1 MTLTTL
7 ADVILG
13 LAVIALLCVRQL
25 QWTAVRP
32 SRMWRVPLV
41 LGAIG
46 VFSLLRGTDRALSGV
61 DVALLLVEAAI
72 ALGTGALMGRI
83 TVFRPITAV
92 PATLRAGEGVPT
104 LECRTGWTGV
114 ALWAVLI
121 VARIGVALV
130 GHGLAAVAVE
140 STGVVL
146 LVIALN
152 RVARTAVVLART
164 GGIPAVA
171 RR

>member
-1 MTLTTL
+1 MTLTTV
-7 ADVILG
+7 ADLVLG
-13 LAVIALLCVRQL
+13 LAVIVLLCVRQL
-25 QWTAVRP
+25 RWTAVRP
-32 SRMWRVPLV
+32 SRMWRAPLI
-41 LGAIG
+41 LGAAG
-46 VFSLLRGTDRALSGV
+46 LFSLLGSSNRVLTGD
-61 DVALLLVEAAI
+61 DIALLLLEAVI

-92 PATLRAGEGVPT
+92 PATLRSGEPAPS

-121 VARIGVALV
+121 AVRIGVAVV
-130 GHGLAAVAVE
+130 GHRLGAVAVE

-164 GGIPAVA
+164 GGVPAIA

>member
-7 ADVILG
+7 ADVIIG

-25 QWTAVRP
+25 TWTLVRP
-32 SRMWRVPLV
+32 SRMWRSPLI

-46 VFSLLRGTDRALSGV
+46 AFSLLGSGTHRLSV
-61 DVALLLVEAAI
+61 EDVALLLVESLI

-83 TVFRPITAV
+83 TTFRPVTSAPV
-92 PATLRAGEGVPT
+92 PLNSGEQAPT
-104 LECRTGWTGV
+104 LEQRTGWVGV

-121 VARIGVALV
+121 VARIGVAVLGHAV
-130 GHGLAAVAVE
+130 GAVAVE

-152 RVARTAVVLART
+152 RVARTAVVLARV
-164 GGIPAVA
+164 GGMPQLA

>member
-1 MTLTTL
+1 MNLTTV
-7 ADVILG
+7 ADLVLGIGVIVL
-13 LAVIALLCVRQL
+13 ICVRQL
-25 QWTAVRP
+25 SWTAVRP
-32 SRMWRVPLV
+32 SRMWRLPLV
-41 LGAIG
+41 LGVIG
-46 VFSLLRGTDRALSGV
+46 VFSLLRGSPRALSGA
-61 DVALLLVEAAI
+61 DVALLLVEAVV

-83 TVFRPITAV
+83 TVFRPIAAA
-92 PATLRAGEGVPT
+92 PASLRPGEPAPS

-121 VARIGVALV
+121 AARIGVAVV
-130 GHGLAAVAVE
+130 GHRFGAVAVE

-152 RVARTAVVLART
+152 RVARVAVVLART
-164 GGIPAVA
+164 GGAPALA